1 MKIAMVSEH
10 ASPLAVLGGVDAGGQ
25 NVHVAELSGALADRG
40 HRVTVYTRRDDA
52 GQPVRVLLRPGVE
65 VVHVDAGP
73 ARHVPKDEL
82 FPYMGTF
89 ASVLAAEWFV
99 DRPDVVHGHFWM
111 SGHAALEAV
120 AQVQARTGGVR
131 IPVAQTFHALGVVK
145 RRHQGSA
152 DTSPAEREWIEPT
165 VGRSVDQVV
174 ATCSDEAFELKAL
187 GVPLQRISVVPCGVD
202 TTLFRPDGPVEERQ
216 RPFRVLSASRLVR
229 RKGVGT
235 TIAALADL
243 VHAGRDVELV
253 VVGGAGVAGAD
264 LPDDPEYQRLDALAR
279 ELGVRDHVTFRGQ
292 LGQHDMPAV
301 YRSADVVVCAPWYE
315 PFGIVPLEAMACGRP
330 VVASS
335 VGGLID
341 TVVEDATGL
350 HVPPRDEHAV
360 ARAVGA
366 LLDDAD
372 RREAYGRAGRERAE
386 ARYTWQKV
394 AGDSERVYERLL
406 AGTTG
411 VAGSAGVAGAT
422 AAGSAGVAG
431 ATAAARTRTTARTRS
446 TDAGRIAR
454 AVQPT
459 ERTAR

>member
-1 MKIAMVSEH
+1 MRIAMVSEH

-52 GQPVRVLLRPGVE
+52 DQPVRVLLRPGVE

-73 ARHVPKDEL
+73 ARAVPKDDL

-99 DRPDVVHGHFWM
+99 DRPDVVHAHFWM

-131 IPVAQTFHALGVVK
+131 IPVVQTFHALGVVK
-145 RRHQGSA
+145 RRHQGAA
-152 DTSPAEREWIEPT
+152 DTSPAEREWLEPA
-165 VGRSVDQVV
+165 VGRSADQVV

-187 GVPLQRISVVPCGVD
+187 GVPLHRISVVPCGVD
-202 TTLFRPDGPVEERQ
+202 VSLFRPEGAGLPVEERG
-216 RPFRVLSASRLVR
+216 RAARILTASRLVR

-235 TIAALADL
+235 TIAALAAL
-243 VHAGRDVELV
+243 VHEGRDVELV

-279 ELGVRDHVTFRGQ
+279 SLGVRDHVTFRGQ

-360 ARAVGA
+360 AAAVGG
-366 LLDDAD
+366 LLDDPD
-372 RREAYGRAGRERAE
+372 RRAQYGRAGRARAE
-386 ARYTWQKV
+386 SRYTWQKV
-394 AGDSERVYERLL
+394 AADSERVYERLL
-406 AGTTG
+406 AGSRS
-411 VAGSAGVAGAT
+411 VAAPVPDALAPDALAPIDTETRGPRAG
-422 AAGSAGVAG
+422 
-431 ATAAARTRTTARTRS
+431 RTARS
-446 TDAGRIAR
+446 T
-454 AVQPT
+454 QST

>member
-40 HRVTVYTRRDDA
+40 HQVTVHTRRDDA
-52 GQPVRVLLRPGVE
+52 ALPVRVPLRPGVE

-73 ARHVPKDEL
+73 ARHVPKDDL
-82 FPYMGTF
+82 FPFMDTF
-89 ASVLAAEWFV
+89 AAVLAAEWFV

-111 SGHAALEAV
+111 SGHAALDAV
-120 AQVQARTGGVR
+120 RQVQARTGGVR
-131 IPVAQTFHALGVVK
+131 IPVVQTFHALGVVK

-152 DTSPAEREWIEPT
+152 DTSPAEREWVEPA

-187 GVPLQRISVVPCGVD
+187 GVPLHAISVVPCGVD
-202 TTLFRPDGPVEERQ
+202 TELFTPDGPAEERG
-216 RPFRVLSASRLVR
+216 RPFRVLTASRLVR

-235 TIAALADL
+235 TIAALARLLDE
-243 VHAGRDVELV
+243 GRDVELV
-253 VVGGAGVAGAD
+253 VVGGAGTAGSD
-264 LPDDPEYQRLDALAR
+264 LVDDPEYQRLDALAR
-279 ELGVRDHVTFRGQ
+279 SLGVRDHVTFRGQ

-350 HVPPRDEHAV
+350 HVPPRDEEAV
-360 ARAVGA
+360 AEAVG
-366 LLDDAD
+366 LVLDDSA

-386 ARYTWQKV
+386 ARYTWHKV
-394 AGDSERVYERLL
+394 AADSERVYERL
-406 AGTTG
+406 
-411 VAGSAGVAGAT
+411 VAGSGAT
-422 AAGSAGVAG
+422 VPAPDVAATGTAPAAVPTPMTTGS
-431 ATAAARTRTTARTRS
+431 RPTR
-446 TDAGRIAR
+446 AGRNLR
-454 AVQPT
+454 PSLPT
-459 ERTAR
+459 ERTAQ

>member
-40 HRVTVYTRRDDA
+40 HQVTVYTRRDDA
-52 GQPVRVLLRPGVE
+52 SAPVRAPLRPGVD

-82 FPYMGTF
+82 FPFMGTF

-99 DRPDVVHGHFWM
+99 DRPDVVHAHFWM
-111 SGHAALEAV
+111 SGHAALDAV
-120 AQVQARTGGVR
+120 AQVQARTGGTR
-131 IPVAQTFHALGVVK
+131 IAVAQTFHALGVVK

-152 DTSPAEREWIEPT
+152 DTSPAEREWLEPA
-165 VGRSVDQVV
+165 VGRSADQVV

-202 TTLFRPDGPVEERQ
+202 VALFRPDGPVEERG
-216 RPFRVLSASRLVR
+216 RPQRVLTVSRLVR

-235 TIAALADL
+235 TIAALAAL
-243 VHAGRDVELV
+243 VAEGRDVELV

-264 LPDDPEYQRLDALAR
+264 LVDDPEYQRLDALAR
-279 ELGVRDHVTFRGQ
+279 SLGVRDHVTFRGQ
-292 LGQHDMPAV
+292 LAQHEMPAV

-341 TVVEDATGL
+341 TVVEDGTGL
-350 HVPPRDEHAV
+350 HVPPRDEAEV
-360 ARAVGA
+360 AAAVGA
-366 LLDDAD
+366 LLDDPD
-372 RREAYGRAGRERAE
+372 RRGSLGRAGRARAE
-386 ARYTWQKV
+386 SRYTWKKV
-394 AGDSERVYERLL
+394 AADSERVYERLL
-406 AGTTG
+406 AGAVAVAAPTTT
-411 VAGSAGVAGAT
+411 AGTPQRAATAGAPQRT
-422 AAGSAGVAG
+422 A
-431 ATAAARTRTTARTRS
+431 TH
-446 TDAGRIAR
+446 AGRVPR
-454 AVQPT
+454 AAQPT